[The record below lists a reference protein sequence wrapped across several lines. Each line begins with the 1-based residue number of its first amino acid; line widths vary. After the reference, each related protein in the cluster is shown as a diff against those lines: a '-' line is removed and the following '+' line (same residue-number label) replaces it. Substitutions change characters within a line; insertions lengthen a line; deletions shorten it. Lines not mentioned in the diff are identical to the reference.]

1 LCVIS
6 WKEGLPLIDENIINV
21 YDVIIIGSG
30 PAGFTAATYTS
41 RARLKTL
48 MIAGS
53 LWGGQ
58 LMLTTEVENF
68 PGFEEGILGPDLME
82 KMRKQAERF
91 GTEIMFEEATDVDFS
106 SKPFKVKLGGRVFE
120 GQSVII
126 ATGASEKWLGLESE
140 ARLRGRGVSTCATCD
155 AAFFKDKKT
164 VVVGGGNAALD
175 EALALTKF
183 AHHVTV
189 IHRRDELRATK
200 ILQERALENN
210 KISFLWD
217 TVVQE
222 ILGKEKV
229 EGVRLKNVK
238 TGEESEMATDAVF
251 IAIGHKP
258 NTDIFRGKIDL
269 DIRGYITV
277 HEATKTSV
285 EGVFVAGD
293 AGDHRYRQA
302 VTAAGSGCKAALDVE
317 KYLEDN

>member
-1 LCVIS
+1 M
-6 WKEGLPLIDENIINV
+6 IDENIINV

-106 SKPFKVKLGGRVFE
+106 SKPFKVKLGERVFE

-210 KISFLWD
+210 KIGFLWD

-302 VTAAGSGCKAALDVE
+302 VTAAGAGCKAALDVE